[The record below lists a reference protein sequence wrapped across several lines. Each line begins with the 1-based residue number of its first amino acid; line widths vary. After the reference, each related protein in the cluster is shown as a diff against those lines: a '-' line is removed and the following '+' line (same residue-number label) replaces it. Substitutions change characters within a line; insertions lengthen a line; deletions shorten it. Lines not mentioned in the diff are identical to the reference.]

1 MSDTQLTPQGF
12 AVVPQKPSPEMLLAG
27 AAAAGIS
34 PAAAYAAFAAML
46 ATAKAERDDGQ
57 REPFSLL

>member
-1 MSDTQLTPQGF
+1 MSDTHITPQCF

-46 ATAKAERDDGQ
+46 ATAGAEREAGQ
-57 REPFSLL
+57 RKPFSLF